1 MNNCFVIARES
12 ERGKR
17 TRAAR
22 ANARPRSSAAK
33 KARGQ
38 YAREA
43 IEAKNAARIDKNAA
57 RQAERVKARELKAL
71 KKAAELKTA
80 ARSIRYV

>member
-1 MNNCFVIARES
+1 VPHVILKES

-33 KARGQ
+33 KARSQ
-38 YAREA
+38 YAKEA
-43 IEAKNAARIDKNAA
+43 VETANAARIDKNAA
-57 RQAERVKARELKAL
+57 RQAARLKARELKAL
-71 KKAAELKTA
+71 KKAAELKNA
-80 ARSIRYV
+80 ARSIRYA

>member
-1 MNNCFVIARES
+1 LPANLNAAKGRAR
-12 ERGKR
+12 RGR
-17 TRAAR
+17 TPAR
-22 ANARPRSSAAK
+22 ARSAAK

-57 RQAERVKARELKAL
+57 RQAERVKARELKAHA
-71 KKAAELKTA
+71 KGRRTEGRGA
-80 ARSIRYV
+80 VD

>member
-1 MNNCFVIARES
+1 MPFSIRRPS

-33 KARGQ
+33 KARAQ
-38 YAREA
+38 YAADAVETA
-43 IEAKNAARIDKNAA
+43 NAARIDKNAA
-57 RQAERVKARELKAL
+57 RQSERLKARELKAL
-71 KKAAELKTA
+71 KKAEALKAA
-80 ARSIRYV
+80 ARSVRYV

>member
-17 TRAAR
+17 TRVAR

-57 RQAERVKARELKAL
+57 RQAERVKARAIKAMQ
-71 KKAAELKTA
+71 KAEALKTA

>member
-1 MNNCFVIARES
+1 MPHVIKREA

-22 ANARPRSSAAK
+22 ANARPRSSAVK

-43 IEAKNAARIDKNAA
+43 VEAINAARIDKNAA
-57 RQAERVKARELKAL
+57 RQTERVKAREIKAMNKAQALKA
-71 KKAAELKTA
+71 A

>member
-1 MNNCFVIARES
+1 VPFSIVRPS

-38 YAREA
+38 YAAEA
-43 IEAKNAARIDKNAA
+43 VETANAARIDKNAA
-57 RQAERVKARELKAL
+57 RQSERLKARELKAL
-71 KKAAELKTA
+71 KKAEALKAA

>member
-1 MNNCFVIARES
+1 MPCHNLARES
-12 ERGKR
+12 ERGKK

-22 ANARPRSSAAK
+22 ANARPRTSAAK

-57 RQAERVKARELKAL
+57 RQSERLKARELKAL
-71 KKAAELKTA
+71 KKAEALKAA
-80 ARSIRYV
+80 ARSIRYA

>member
-1 MNNCFVIARES
+1 MPHVIKRES

-22 ANARPRSSAAK
+22 ANARPRTSAAK

-43 IEAKNAARIDKNAA
+43 VEAISAARIDKNAA
-57 RQAERVKARELKAL
+57 RQTERIKARELKAMS
-71 KKAAELKTA
+71 KAAKLKDA

>member
-1 MNNCFVIARES
+1 MSNCFVIARES

-22 ANARPRSSAAK
+22 ANARPRTSAGK

-57 RQAERVKARELKAL
+57 RQAERIKARELKAL
-71 KKAAELKTA
+71 KKAQALKDA

>member
-1 MNNCFVIARES
+1 MNQYSIARES

-22 ANARPRSSAAK
+22 ANARPRTSAAK

-43 IEAKNAARIDKNAA
+43 VEAKNAARIDKNAA
-57 RQAERVKARELKAL
+57 RQAERMKARELKAL
-71 KKAAELKTA
+71 KKAAELKAA
-80 ARSIRYV
+80 ARSVRYV

>member
-1 MNNCFVIARES
+1 MPYSIARPS

-22 ANARPRSSAAK
+22 ANARPRSSATK

-43 IEAKNAARIDKNAA
+43 VEAINAARIDKNAA
-57 RQAERVKARELKAL
+57 RQRERVKARELKAISKAEAL
-71 KKAAELKTA
+71 KAA

>member
-1 MNNCFVIARES
+1 LLQEYVIARES

-22 ANARPRSSAAK
+22 VNARPRSSAVK

-38 YAREA
+38 YAKQA
-43 IEAKNAARIDKNAA
+43 IETANAARIDKNAA
-57 RQAERVKARELKAL
+57 RQKTREKARELKAL
-71 KKAAELKTA
+71 KKAAELKAA
-80 ARSIRYV
+80 ARSIRYA